1 MFRLC
6 MHGLNVESIGLPLY
20 GTTHN
25 LWYTCIVFNEHI
37 TTTLSSWISLIP
49 GLTSVYDSRE
59 ELELLCKKLYPRQE
73 RHNKNNNSKKATTK
87 KTHKYDL
94 LLVHP
99 AQLIELFAY
108 METELCQWRSRIQ
121 FGKGRGVINTFTLRV
136 AEGGQY
142 MTAIGTNYNSSMWSS
157 LGEAPAN
164 LVFYRV
170 HFRYIWKNHTFV
182 SIYADLY
189 SKM

>member
-1 MFRLC
+1 MEPPTICGIHALFSMNTSRLHLAAGSHWYLASHQC
-6 MHGLNVESIGLPLY
+6 
-20 GTTHN
+20 TTREKSWSSYARN
-25 LWYTCIVFNEHI
+25 CTPAKKGIIKII
-37 TTTLSSWISLIP
+37 T
-49 GLTSVYDSRE
+49 V
-59 ELELLCKKLYPRQE
+59 KKQPQ
-73 RHNKNNNSKKATTK
+73 K
-87 KTHKYDL
+87 KTHKNDL
-94 LLVHP
+94 LLVHR